1 MRTCAKAACAVSGF
15 TLLEL
20 LVVLLIA
27 ATAVAVI
34 GARFDLWNGAVM
46 LKTDTQ
52 RLASVLRGA
61 QSRAVLVGRVVSVHI
76 DPSQARYWSDA
87 DDRVYRLAPGSR
99 LTVVTPLG
107 RAAVPAQATVR
118 FYPSGDASGLL
129 LHMSDGGGR
138 VYGVQVSGLTGRVRF
153 LASGALV
160 EGGR

>member
-1 MRTCAKAACAVSGF
+1 MKTCANAPHVVSGF

-27 ATAVAVI
+27 TTAVGVI
-34 GARFDLWNGAVM
+34 GVRLDLWSGAVT

-61 QSRAVLVGRVVSVHI
+61 QGRAILEGRVVSVQI

-87 DDRVYRLAPGSR
+87 DDRIYRLAPGSR

-107 RAAVPAQATVR
+107 RGAAPARGTVR
-118 FYPSGDASGLL
+118 FYPSGDASGLSL
-129 LHMSDGGGR
+129 QVSDGGDR
-138 VYGVQVSGLTGRVRF
+138 VYGVQVSGLTGRVRI
-153 LASGALV
+153 LAPGALM
-160 EGGR
+160 EGRQ